1 MIPDHFVSRS
11 RLPDGDVFA
20 RGNGLLA
27 SANPASY
34 HDRVP
39 TRREQILAAAAELF
53 ARHGFHGVGI
63 DEIGAA
69 VGVSGPA
76 LYRHFRSK
84 DAMLGEMLTSIS
96 EVLLAGG
103 QERRDRTEDPADLL
117 GELIAFQVDF
127 ALDNP
132 ALITVQERNLG
143 NLTEPDRRRVRALQR
158 RYVEVWVDAVLGAQ
172 PGLGEPTARAAAH
185 AVFGLINS
193 TPHSRHLGRDGMA
206 TVLREMAVGAL
217 TSIAA
222 KTTGDDVA
230 AVI

>member
-1 MIPDHFVSRS
+1 M
-11 RLPDGDVFA
+11 
-20 RGNGLLA
+20 
-27 SANPASY
+27 
-34 HDRVP
+34 P

-96 EVLLAGG
+96 EVLLTGG
-103 QERRDRTEDPADLL
+103 QERRDASEPAGVL
-117 GELIAFQVDF
+117 GELVRFHVDF

-132 ALITVQERNLG
+132 SLITVQERNLG

-158 RYVEVWVDAVLGAQ
+158 RYVEVWVQAIRDTAPAV
-172 PGLGEPTARAAAH
+172 GEPTARAAAH

-206 TVLREMAVGAL
+206 TMLREMALGAL
-217 TSIAA
+217 ARTQVGEPSDLSPA
-222 KTTGDDVA
+222 G
-230 AVI
+230 

>member
-1 MIPDHFVSRS
+1 VSS
-11 RLPDGDVFA
+11 
-20 RGNGLLA
+20 
-27 SANPASY
+27 
-34 HDRVP
+34 
-39 TRREQILAAAAELF
+39 RREQILAAAAELF

-96 EVLLAGG
+96 DVLLAGG
-103 QERRDRTEDPADLL
+103 LERRDRTEDPAKLL
-117 GELIAFQVDF
+117 GELVAFHVDF

-143 NLTEPDRRRVRALQR
+143 NLTEPDRRRVRASQR
-158 RYVEVWVDAVLGAQ
+158 RYVEVWVQAIRDTTPALE
-172 PGLGEPTARAAAH
+172 EPSARAAAH

-193 TPHSRHLGRDGMA
+193 TPHSRFLGREGMA
-206 TVLREMAVGAL
+206 TMLRDMALGAL
-217 TSIAA
+217 GNASAETARDQNSP
-222 KTTGDDVA
+222 TM
-230 AVI
+230 

>member
-1 MIPDHFVSRS
+1 M
-11 RLPDGDVFA
+11 
-20 RGNGLLA
+20 
-27 SANPASY
+27 
-34 HDRVP
+34 P

-63 DEIGAA
+63 DEIGSA

-103 QERRDRTEDPADLL
+103 QERVDRTEEPERLL
-117 GELIAFQVDF
+117 GELVRFHVDF

-132 ALITVQERNLG
+132 SLITVQERNLG
-143 NLTEPDRRRVRALQR
+143 NLTEPDRRKVRALQR
-158 RYVEVWVDAVLGAQ
+158 RYVEVWVQAIRDTMPELA
-172 PGLGEPTARAAAH
+172 EPTARAAAH

-206 TVLREMAVGAL
+206 TMLREMALGAL
-217 TSIAA
+217 VRAA
-222 KTTGDDVA
+222 GASAGNAESSGLPA
-230 AVI
+230 AI

>member
-1 MIPDHFVSRS
+1 MPVS
-11 RLPDGDVFA
+11 
-20 RGNGLLA
+20 
-27 SANPASY
+27 
-34 HDRVP
+34 
-39 TRREQILAAAAELF
+39 TRRDQILAAAAELF

-96 EVLLAGG
+96 EELLAGG
-103 QERRDRTEDPADLL
+103 QERRDANEPTAVLA
-117 GELIAFQVDF
+117 ELVRFQVDF

-132 ALITVQERNLG
+132 ALITVQERDLG

-158 RYVEVWVDAVLGAQ
+158 RYVEVWVQAIRDRDQAAD
-172 PGLGEPTARAAAH
+172 EPTARAAAH

-193 TPHSRHLGRDGMA
+193 TPHSRHLGRAGMA
-206 TVLREMAVGAL
+206 AMLCEMALGAL
-217 TSIAA
+217 GSMRADEP
-222 KTTGDDVA
+222 TGLSNA
-230 AVI
+230 S